1 MPAIDFLRRLLG
13 IGPSDEEDET
23 SDGMDAA
30 GAIPVETTAGPPTPV
45 VPRPTA
51 ACPSC
56 AFLLDP
62 PPSRNRLCPRC
73 RQPIVVRRKDGRLVL
88 LTEAAVGVFEA
99 ERQREVDERTWTADR
114 ARWLA
119 LAKNV
124 KAPVARRTK
133 LAQAPLSAAVVDA
146 SRDLYLAT
154 AERAVRNARRD
165 KKWGDIGTLRRVQ
178 AAALYQ
184 DAGSPVPPPEEV
196 MALHREGMSAVLR
209 SLSAVAQN
217 AEVVGAECCKAC
229 RADDGTVVRIA
240 TELRAPRLPHAGCPR
255 GICACDWW
263 VAVVERKP
271 SRRRR
276 PATRAAGVSAT
287 VPAPDAE
294 AETGGGVTTVPAPD
308 AEAETGGGVTT
319 VPAPDA
325 ETAESAETSIA
336 DETAETPETADR
348 AEPAQIAESAET
360 ASADEIADRADT
372 AQSAEIG
379 KTADPAIDLVAA
391 IRMAA
396 ATGPAAAAAVPT
408 RDPDPVGISAP
419 RSD

>member
-1 MPAIDFLRRLLG
+1 VPAIDFLRRLLG
-13 IGPSDEEDET
+13 IGPSDEAA
-23 SDGMDAA
+23 DASA
-30 GAIPVETTAGPPTPV
+30 GADTDDAPAAEPPTPI

-88 LTEAAVGVFEA
+88 LTEAAVAVFEA

-133 LAQAPLSAAVVDA
+133 LAQAPLSAAVVAA
-146 SRDLYLAT
+146 SRDLYMTT

-165 KKWGDIGTLRRVQ
+165 KKWGDIGTIRRAQ

-184 DAGSPVPPPEEV
+184 EAGSPVPPPDEV
-196 MALHREGMSAVLR
+196 VALHREGMSAVLR
-209 SLSAVAQN
+209 SLSAVARN

-229 RADDGTVVRIA
+229 RADDGTIVRIA
-240 TELRAPRLPHAGCPR
+240 TELREPRLPHVGCPR

-276 PATRAAGVSAT
+276 PATRAPGEAAAGPVLE
-287 VPAPDAE
+287 AE
-294 AETGGGVTTVPAPD
+294 AGPAVGI
-308 AEAETGGGVTT
+308 AETAIAV
-319 VPAPDA
+319 
-325 ETAESAETSIA
+325 ETAESAETLESAIA
-336 DETAETPETADR
+336 AEGVIAAARVERDETPEAAEGETAESVETVESAIAAEGATAVETDQTPE
-348 AEPAQIAESAET
+348 
-360 ASADEIADRADT
+360 
-372 AQSAEIG
+372 
-379 KTADPAIDLVAA
+379 TADPAIDIVAA
-391 IRMAA
+391 IRMAG
-396 ATGPAAAAAVPT
+396 ATDPAAAAKPA
-408 RDPDPVGISAP
+408 RDPAPVGINGS
-419 RSD
+419 RSG

>member
-1 MPAIDFLRRLLG
+1 VPAIDFLRRLLG
-13 IGPSDEEDET
+13 IAPSDEADDT
-23 SDGMDAA
+23 SAA
-30 GAIPVETTAGPPTPV
+30 VDTGGAPAAAPPTPIA
-45 VPRPTA
+45 PRPTA

-88 LTEAAVGVFEA
+88 LTEAAVAVFEA

-133 LAQAPLSAAVVDA
+133 LAQAPLSAAVVEA
-146 SRDLYLAT
+146 SRDLYLAN

-165 KKWGDIGTLRRVQ
+165 KKWGDVGTIRRAQ

-184 DAGSPVPPPEEV
+184 DAGSPVPPPDEV

-209 SLSAVAQN
+209 SLSAVARN
-217 AEVVGAECCKAC
+217 AEVVGAECCRAC

-240 TELRAPRLPHAGCPR
+240 TELREPRLPHAGCPR

-276 PATRAAGVSAT
+276 PASGGAGEAAEG
-287 VPAPDAE
+287 PAPN
-294 AETGGGVTTVPAPD
+294 AETGSAGEA
-308 AEAETGGGVTT
+308 AEGPTLDAETGSAGESAAET
-319 VPAPDA
+319 AIAA
-325 ETAESAETSIA
+325 ETAETAGTAGTAEIA
-336 DETAETPETADR
+336 ETAET
-348 AEPAQIAESAET
+348 
-360 ASADEIADRADT
+360 
-372 AQSAEIG
+372 
-379 KTADPAIDLVAA
+379 AIDIVAA
-391 IRMAA
+391 IRMAG
-396 ATGPAAAAAVPT
+396 ATGPAAAAKPA
-408 RDPDPVGISAP
+408 RDPEPVGISGS
-419 RSD
+419 RSG